1 MFKILAR
8 RVRAGRIL
16 DLCSGCGTVGI
27 EAISR
32 GAMLTTFVDRSGRM
46 SSFLRANLKEFAIK
60 DGQGEVF
67 EIEALPFLMRAA
79 KRKRTWDV
87 AFYGVPSDDASEQIV
102 SFLGRGRTIT
112 PEGIVV
118 IEHRNDLPERLGRL
132 RRWRT
137 ITHEGVTLSFY
148 EIAV

>member
-16 DLCSGCGTVGI
+16 DLCSGCGAVGI

-32 GAMLTTFVDRSGRM
+32 GAMLSTFVDRSGRM
-46 SSFLRANLKEFAIK
+46 SSVLRTNLKEFAIK

-87 AFYGVPSDDASEQIV
+87 AFFGAPLDDASDQIV

-118 IEHRNDLPERLGRL
+118 IEHRNEVPERFGRL

-148 EIAV
+148 EIAA